1 MIPARE
7 ILALRAEWS
16 LRSDVIE
23 KDWALGWVLAGIA
36 AHPQLSTWIFKGGT
50 CLRKSYYETY
60 RFSEDLDFTVISG
73 GPDDPEQVTAIFRE
87 VATWL
92 ADEAGLELLV
102 DERSFD
108 RRRNLRGRDTLLGR
122 LAYRGPSNPPVRPK
136 LKIDVTA
143 DELVVNRPVRRSILH
158 PYSDAPRPPAAI
170 ACYSIIDLFAEK
182 LRALAQRCRPR
193 DLYDVVF
200 LFRHQDLLG
209 RAAAVKAALEKKCQ
223 FVGIETPTLASIHA
237 TPFRAEVESEWA
249 NMLDHQLPSLPGFD
263 HFWATL
269 EELFA
274 WLEGKVALPSLPRAE
289 LGSLD
294 TEWRAP
300 SSMTSWRSGA
310 PLELIRFAGANRLRV
325 QIDYRAEKGRQGPR
339 IVEPYAFR
347 RTRDGHI
354 VLFVVNDRGLL
365 RSYRTDRIAGVA
377 VTRQPFRPRYMIE
390 F

>member
-1 MIPARE
+1 MIPHRE

-16 LRSDVIE
+16 LRADVIE

-36 AHPQLSTWIFKGGT
+36 AHPQLATWVFKGGT

-60 RFSEDLDFTVISG
+60 RFSEDLDFTVVSN
-73 GPDDPEQVTAIFRE
+73 GPDEPEQVTTIFRE
-87 VATWL
+87 ISTWL
-92 ADEAGLELLV
+92 ADNAGLELSI
-102 DERSFD
+102 DDRSFVT
-108 RRRNLRGRDTLLGR
+108 RRNLRGQPTLLGR
-122 LAYRGPSNPPVRPK
+122 VAYRGPSNPPVLPK
-136 LKIDVTA
+136 LKIDVTG
-143 DELVVNRPVRRSILH
+143 DELVVNRPVRRSVLH
-158 PYSDAPRPPAAI
+158 PYSDAPRPAAAI
-170 ACYSIIDLFAEK
+170 ACYSIVDLLAEK

-200 LFRHQDLLG
+200 LFRHPDLLG
-209 RAAAVKAALEKKCQ
+209 HARAVFTALERKCD

-237 TPFRAEVESEWA
+237 TPFRAEVEAEWA

-289 LGSLD
+289 SAGLD

-300 SSMTSWRSGA
+300 QSMISWRSGA

-325 QIDYRAEKGRQGPR
+325 QIDYRAEKGRTGPR

-347 RTRDGHI
+347 RTQDGHI
-354 VLFVVNDRGLL
+354 VLFVINDRGLL
-365 RSYRTDRIAGVA
+365 RSYRTDRIVAVA
-377 VTRQPFRPRYMIE
+377 VTRQPFHPRYRIE

>member
-1 MIPARE
+1 MIPQRE

-16 LRSDVIE
+16 LRADVIE

-36 AHPQLSTWIFKGGT
+36 AHPRLAGWLFKGGT

-60 RFSEDLDFTVISG
+60 RFSEGLDFTVVDD
-73 GPDDPEQVTAIFRE
+73 GPDEPEHVTAIFGE
-87 VATWL
+87 ISSWL
-92 ADEAGLELLV
+92 ADNAGLELLI
-102 DERSFD
+102 DDRSFVA
-108 RRRNLRGRDTLLGR
+108 RRNLRGRPTLLGR
-122 LAYRGPSNPPVRPK
+122 VAYRGPSNPPVLPK

-143 DELVVNRPVRRSILH
+143 DELVVNRPVRRSVLH
-158 PYSDAPRPPAAI
+158 PYSDAPQPPAAI
-170 ACYSIIDLFAEK
+170 ACYSIVDLLAEK

-200 LFRHQDLLG
+200 LFRHPDLLG
-209 RAAAVKAALEKKCQ
+209 RAGAVSAALQRKCE
-223 FVGIETPTLASIHA
+223 FVGIETPTLVSIHE
-237 TPFRAEVESEWA
+237 TPFRAEVEAEWA

-274 WLEGKVALPSLPRAE
+274 WLEGKVELPPLPRAE
-289 LGSLD
+289 SGGLD

-300 SSMTSWRSGA
+300 RSMISWRSGA
-310 PLELIRFAGANRLRV
+310 PLELIRFDGANRLRV

-347 RTRDGHI
+347 RTQDGHI

-365 RSYRTDRIAGVA
+365 RSYRTDRIVGVA
-377 VTRQPFRPRYMIE
+377 VLRQPFSPRYRIE

>member
-1 MIPARE
+1 MIPHRE

-16 LRSDVIE
+16 LRADVIE

-36 AHPQLSTWIFKGGT
+36 AHPQLATWVFKGGT

-60 RFSEDLDFTVISG
+60 RFSEDLDFTVVSN
-73 GPDDPEQVTAIFRE
+73 GPDEPEQVATIFRE
-87 VATWL
+87 ICTWL
-92 ADEAGLELLV
+92 ADNAGLELLV
-102 DERSFD
+102 DDRSFVA
-108 RRRNLRGRDTLLGR
+108 RRNLRGQPTLLGR
-122 LAYRGPSNPPVRPK
+122 VAYRGPSNPPVLPK

-143 DELVVNRPVRRSILH
+143 DELVVNRPVRRSVLH
-158 PYSDAPRPPAAI
+158 PYSDAPRPAAAI
-170 ACYSIIDLFAEK
+170 ACYSIVDLLAEK

-200 LFRHQDLLG
+200 LFRHPDLLG
-209 RAAAVKAALEKKCQ
+209 QAGGVSAALQRKCE
-223 FVGIETPTLASIHA
+223 FVGIETPTLVSIHA
-237 TPFRAEVESEWA
+237 TPFRAEVEAEWA
-249 NMLDHQLPSLPGFD
+249 NMLDHQLPSLPGFE
-263 HFWATL
+263 HFWVTL

-289 LGSLD
+289 SAGLD

-300 SSMTSWRSGA
+300 RSMTSWRSGA

-347 RTRDGHI
+347 RTQDGHV

-365 RSYRTDRIAGVA
+365 RSYRTDRIVAVA
-377 VTRQPFRPRYMIE
+377 VTRQPFRPRYRIE